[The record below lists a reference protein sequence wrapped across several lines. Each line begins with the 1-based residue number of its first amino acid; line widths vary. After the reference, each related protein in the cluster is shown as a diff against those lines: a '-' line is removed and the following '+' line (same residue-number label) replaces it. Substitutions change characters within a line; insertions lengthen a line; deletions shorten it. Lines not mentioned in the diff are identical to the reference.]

1 MQIGAV
7 GRLDHPSMV
16 NTLSDRPSGG
26 ALADRQCR
34 IADFVRREGQVRGCR
49 SSPDLGIRYA
59 RRSAPSR
66 PSRRAAR
73 SRRCRPLPWCG
84 PGVALGGSRCPWS
97 CAGPARWLRPL
108 TGGRRDRACRARL
121 AGLLGLVRAASGLAR
136 GRHGHPHRIRGAPRV
151 PAGLRS
157 CGGPARQPRP
167 GPLGQD
173 VRPSHCGILCVRG
186 RCTVEPV
193 VSRILHSRPS
203 GAGSTTGRC
212 ASAPTR
218 GARLTP
224 CTSRR
229 VIAR

>member
-1 MQIGAV
+1 MDIGRFCRSERRATICAPRLVIAEQRPTMQIGAV

-108 TGGRRDRACRARL
+108 TGGRRIGHAAPASPGSWVLSALRAAWRADATGTLTASAALLGFAPAFGLAAALRASRGRAR
-121 AGLLGLVRAASGLAR
+121 SAR
-136 GRHGHPHRIRGAPRV
+136 M
-151 PAGLRS
+151 
-157 CGGPARQPRP
+157 
-167 GPLGQD
+167 
-173 VRPSHCGILCVRG
+173 
-186 RCTVEPV
+186 
-193 VSRILHSRPS
+193 
-203 GAGSTTGRC
+203 
-212 ASAPTR
+212 
-218 GARLTP
+218 
-224 CTSRR
+224 
-229 VIAR
+229 